1 MAKIS
6 LKEIKEKLVS
16 SNWKVIST
24 DYVNLDTEMHFQC
37 AEGHDIYTSWKKLR
51 NKIECPICKKNT
63 LTAPELKIEPKS
75 KGVFRILALDQAS
88 YNTGFAIFDNTKLV
102 STGIFETNKSE
113 EIERISIIRNW
124 LISMIINWKP
134 DLIGIEGIQFQN
146 TSGARVMGVTVFE
159 TLAHLQ
165 GVVMLT
171 AHEQNIPF
179 QVCPTN
185 TWRHE
190 CGVKGTSRADRKRSM
205 QLLVKKWY
213 DVTVSDDIA
222 DAIGIGYYL
231 SNKTTKSLIIEN
243 WEK

>member
-1 MAKIS
+1 MI
-6 LKEIKEKLVS
+6 I
-16 SNWKVIST
+16 
-24 DYVNLDTEMHFQC
+24 Q
-37 AEGHDIYTSWKKLR
+37 
-51 NKIECPICKKNT
+51 
-63 LTAPELKIEPKS
+63 
-75 KGVFRILALDQAS
+75 
-88 YNTGFAIFDNTKLV
+88 KLV

-205 QLLVKKWY
+205 Q
-213 DVTVSDDIA
+213 VTC
-222 DAIGIGYYL
+222 
-231 SNKTTKSLIIEN
+231 
-243 WEK
+243 